1 MLKIDKNYKLLI
13 FIVLIFP
20 FSSIAGQDA
29 DALFQAGEW
38 AKAADA
44 YAIRTAADP
53 QDTAAWFQLAVS
65 ARQAERYS
73 VALNALAKS
82 EDLEFAPV
90 RIGFER
96 ARLSVL
102 SDDADGAVKE
112 LQAIASSGFTG
123 VNFITGDPMLSTLE
137 GHAGYDALV
146 AEMSMQAF
154 PCEHDESFSEFDFWV
169 GEWDVHVAGGTF
181 AGSNVIQRA
190 ERGCVLLENWTN
202 ASGGT
207 GSSINY
213 VDKISGEWVQ
223 IWNDASGSQINIRG
237 GLTDEGMLLTGT
249 IHYVANGKTAPFR
262 GLWTPLPDGR
272 VRQFFEESSDAG
284 ETWLPWFEGFYT
296 RKPAD

>member
-53 QDTAAWFQLAVS
+53 QDAAAWFQLAVS

-73 VALNALAKS
+73 VALNALAKA

-262 GLWTPLPDGR
+262 GLWAPLPDGR
-272 VRQFFEESSDAG
+272 VRQFFEESSNAG
-284 ETWLPWFEGFYT
+284 ETWSPWFEGFYT